1 MGAVT
6 SIMYVAKDPTIA
18 GMVLDSP
25 FSSLKLLVSELVS
38 DKVSLPE
45 FIINQAL
52 KLVKSTVR
60 KMAKFELDDIE
71 PIKFVEACYIPCLFV
86 HAKGDD
92 FVKPHHS
99 KRLYDVYPGDKNLI
113 NIEGDH
119 NSFRPK
125 FFKDSAGI
133 FFYNTLQCES
143 LPKISRRPSNG
154 DAGGVA
160 SFFPNIQDERIAQ
173 TSQAGG
179 IQMRPPDRAAPQ
191 WNQDQ
196 NDELS
201 MQHAIEESLR
211 HFASEETP
219 DTTVRRQKT

>member
-133 FFYNTLQCES
+133 FFYNTLQVKN
-143 LPKISRRPSNG
+143 LKRISDDYSGIISSN
-154 DAGGVA
+154 VIE
-160 SFFPNIQDERIAQ
+160 NIQNDSNYNNMKI
-173 TSQAGG
+173 
-179 IQMRPPDRAAPQ
+179 I
-191 WNQDQ
+191 
-196 NDELS
+196 NDEPSINEEEIYKKILELS
-201 MQHAIEESLR
+201 KQPH
-211 HFASEETP
+211 
-219 DTTVRRQKT
+219 QK